1 MSEQNAFRI
10 LVVDDDSGMR
20 QSLVDLLEAADWQVE
35 ALPRASKVAS
45 HLTASVPDVIL
56 SDVRMPGMSGIE
68 LLESLG
74 TEAPPVVLISAHGDI
89 PMAVQA
95 MQNGAYSFLEKPYE
109 PRRLLTVLRHAAEQS
124 RMRKSNERLKE
135 QLYRLSG
142 LDRVFLGQTN
152 EVIQLRHDI
161 LDFAETDAPVLI
173 EGETGTG
180 KELVAR
186 ALHDLGKNP
195 DAPFLALN
203 CAALSPDRFEADMFG
218 IAGQTDGRLIAAS
231 GGTLFLDEICSC
243 PLEVQAKLLRVIE
256 EKQVLPVGA
265 SDPIPV
271 AFRVLSAT
279 NQDVEASVAAGRLRQ
294 DLLFRINTVVLTVP
308 PLRQRPDDLSI
319 LAAHFLAEYARI
331 YEVETPPVLPED
343 LTAMLTHPWPGN
355 VRELRHV
362 CERRILAARR
372 GSGSLAQAISGSGQ
386 MDDLPATLRE
396 AVAALERELIAKAIK
411 TYEGR
416 MDSAAE
422 ALGIGRRT
430 LNEKIVKLGLDKDA
444 LL

>member
-1 MSEQNAFRI
+1 
-10 LVVDDDSGMR
+10 
-20 QSLVDLLEAADWQVE
+20 
-35 ALPRASKVAS
+35 
-45 HLTASVPDVIL
+45 
-56 SDVRMPGMSGIE
+56 
-68 LLESLG
+68 
-74 TEAPPVVLISAHGDI
+74 
-89 PMAVQA
+89 
-95 MQNGAYSFLEKPYE
+95 
-109 PRRLLTVLRHAAEQS
+109 
-124 RMRKSNERLKE
+124 
-135 QLYRLSG
+135 
-142 LDRVFLGQTN
+142 
-152 EVIQLRHDI
+152 
-161 LDFAETDAPVLI
+161 
-173 EGETGTG
+173 
-180 KELVAR
+180 
-186 ALHDLGKNP
+186 
-195 DAPFLALN
+195 
-203 CAALSPDRFEADMFG
+203 MFG

-372 GSGSLAQAISGSGQ
+372 GSGSLAQAISGGGQ

-411 TYEGR
+411 THEGR